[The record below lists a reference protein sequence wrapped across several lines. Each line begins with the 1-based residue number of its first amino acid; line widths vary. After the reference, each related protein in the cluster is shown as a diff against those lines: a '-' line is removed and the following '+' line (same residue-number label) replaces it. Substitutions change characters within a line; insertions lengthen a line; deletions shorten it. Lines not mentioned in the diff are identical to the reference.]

1 VSAQAVPQEL
11 AGRIAIV
18 TGAGSGIGR
27 ASARAL
33 AARAATVVAVDR
45 AGDAAQ
51 ATAAELATPGRA
63 LEADIADESAVA
75 RVIEATVAEFG
86 GVDLLHANAAVQWF
100 GTVLDCTPDQ
110 WDQTFAVNLRGVFLM
125 ARACLP
131 EMVRRGGGVIVAT
144 SSDCAIR
151 TCAQAAAY
159 VSSKAGLIGLVRSI
173 AVDFGPENIRANLVT
188 PGVTDTPGL
197 RRLYSEGDRTPEE
210 GMGRAASLSPL
221 GRVGLPEDLADAVA
235 FLCSERARFI
245 TGANLMV
252 DGGMTVTYGAD

>member
-1 VSAQAVPQEL
+1 MNTDRAADEL
-11 AGRIAIV
+11 AGRVAVV

-27 ASARAL
+27 ASALAL
-33 AARAATVVAVDR
+33 AARGATVAAVDR
-45 AGDAAQ
+45 DGGAARR
-51 ATAAELATPGRA
+51 TAAELATPGRA
-63 LEADIADESAVA
+63 FEADIADEQAVNGLVA
-75 RVIEATVAEFG
+75 ATVEEFG
-86 GVDLLHANAAVQWF
+86 GVDLLHANAAIQWF
-100 GTVLDCTPDQ
+100 GAVLDCTLEQ
-110 WDQTFAVNLRGVFLM
+110 WDRTHAVNLRGVFLM

-131 EMVRRGGGVIVAT
+131 AMIERGGGAIVAT
-144 SSDCAIR
+144 SSDCAVR

-159 VSSKAGLIGLVRSI
+159 VTSKSGLNGLIRSI
-173 AVDFGPENIRANLVT
+173 AVDYGEHGIRANLVT

-221 GRVGLPEDLADAVA
+221 GRVGRPEDLADVVA
-235 FLCSERARFI
+235 FLCSDRARFI